1 MHNVVDFEGAVMRT
15 ADAAPPTEG
24 RAVSATVKHLFV
36 LLQGSYG
43 SLFLSKFATGVTD
56 AKGRD
61 LGIRSTM
68 KVWDAALSKFPAA
81 TIEAA
86 AKKLTQEHT
95 EFPPNLPQF
104 TAICE
109 ALTPRKTYA
118 QENGLKALPAPV
130 AEPIKVDLE
139 PKNDGK
145 DWARRILYRVSRN
158 DKTVGQYA
166 CREARMALGMEG
178 RQAWQ

>member
-1 MHNVVDFEGAVMRT
+1 MHNIIDFEGAVMR
-15 ADAAPPTEG
+15 ASDPAAPEVERLVDP
-24 RAVSATVKHLFV
+24 TVKHLFV
-36 LLQGSYG
+36 MLQGSYG
-43 SLFLSKFATGVTD
+43 SLFLSKFATGVAD

-68 KVWDAALSKFPAA
+68 KVWDAALSKYPAA

-86 AKKLTQEHT
+86 AKKLTKDHP

-104 TAICE
+104 EAICE
-109 ALTPRKTYA
+109 ALMPRKTYA

-130 AEPIKVDLE
+130 VQPVKVSFE
-139 PKNDGK
+139 MKNDGK
-145 DWARRILYRVSRN
+145 DWARRILHRVERN
-158 DKTVGQYA
+158 DKTVGRYA
-166 CREARMALGMEG
+166 HHAARSALGVMG